1 MAMKPKNGMPP
12 VHPGEI
18 LNEDLEDMGL
28 IPETF
33 AEKLGIPLEHM
44 KAIFA
49 GEFDVD
55 AEFAL
60 RLERYFGSGA
70 RMWTN
75 LQTAY
80 SLKVA
85 ERDLGQKIV
94 NEVAPRVDE
103 EARADV
109 IEAA

>member
-1 MAMKPKNGMPP
+1 MNPKNGMDP

-18 LNEDLEDMGL
+18 LNEDLEEMGL
-28 IPETF
+28 TPQTF
-33 AEKLGIPLEHM
+33 ADKLAIPIDLM
-44 KAIFA
+44 NAILA
-49 GEFDVD
+49 GERNID

-70 RMWTN
+70 RMWMN

-85 ERDLGQKIV
+85 ERDLGEKITD
-94 NEVAPRVDE
+94 EVA
-103 EARADV
+103 ARKDARTEV
-109 IEAA
+109 VEAA

>member
-1 MAMKPKNGMPP
+1 MKPKNGMPP

-18 LNEDLEDMGL
+18 LNEDLEEMGL
-28 IPETF
+28 TPKTF
-33 AEKLGIPLEHM
+33 AYKLGIPAEHM
-44 KAIFA
+44 TAILA
-49 GEFDVD
+49 GKRDVD

-70 RMWTN
+70 RMWMN

-85 ERDLGQKIV
+85 ERDLGKKITD
-94 NEVAPRVDE
+94 EVVPREDE
-103 EARADV
+103 EARA
-109 IEAA
+109 EAVEAV

>member
-1 MAMKPKNGMPP
+1 M
-12 VHPGEI
+12 
-18 LNEDLEDMGL
+18 
-28 IPETF
+28 
-33 AEKLGIPLEHM
+33 
-44 KAIFA
+44 
-49 GEFDVD
+49 
-55 AEFAL
+55 
-60 RLERYFGSGA
+60 
-70 RMWTN
+70 N